1 MIDEGLPLGSEGSS
15 GNLEGVQD
23 LGVSENWGVPYF
35 GVLKI
40 RILLFRVLFWI
51 FPYFRKLP

>member
-23 LGVSENWGVPYF
+23 LGVSENWGYLIL
-35 GVLKI
+35 GSLK
-40 RILLFRVLFWI
+40 
-51 FPYFRKLP
+51 